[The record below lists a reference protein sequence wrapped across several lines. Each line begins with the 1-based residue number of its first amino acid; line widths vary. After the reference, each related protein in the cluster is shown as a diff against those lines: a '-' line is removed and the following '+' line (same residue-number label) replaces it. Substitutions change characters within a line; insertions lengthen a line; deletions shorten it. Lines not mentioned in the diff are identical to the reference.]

1 MNLRTLTLASAV
13 SVASLA
19 ASVASAAP
27 LTDLAKPHDTTHVL
41 PGERYMVGP
50 DRDVALLKRAAT
62 DTITTP
68 TTIAHQV
75 RDEYQ
80 SYGPLGVISGAI
92 RGGIKGGIQL
102 LGGAVKGTV
111 GIFDVATAPIDGIEN

>member
-1 MNLRTLTLASAV
+1 MNLRTLTLISAV
-13 SVASLA
+13 SA
-19 ASVASAAP
+19 ASFTASMVSAAP
-27 LTDLAKPHDTTHVL
+27 LTDLGKPHDTTHVL
-41 PGERYMVGP
+41 PGERYIVGP
-50 DRDVALLKRAAT
+50 ERDVALLKRAAT

-68 TTIAHQV
+68 VTIAHQV

-80 SYGPLGVISGAI
+80 SYGPLGVISGAV

-111 GIFDVATAPIDGIEN
+111 GFFDVVTEPVGGIEN